1 MDRSLYPCS
10 NKIYNQ
16 LSDKLKNSDIDINK
30 IKQLSHYKGKGDDT
44 LSLYK
49 YPEVTQKMV
58 LKSLSLTPQIVLEVT
73 QNCNLS
79 CTYCCYG
86 KYYNIRKSITKT
98 KVNIVEC
105 LETLIDQRNK
115 NEIKA
120 DLHISFY
127 GGEPLLRFDL
137 ISDCVKLVRKKLPDV
152 NITFGMTTNG
162 LLLSKHL
169 DYLIENDFT
178 LLISIDGNRGNNI
191 YRIKKDGT
199 ESFEQVRDNI
209 DTIYKKYP
217 SFFKSNVFFSTVLH
231 NKNNYIDVMD
241 FISRWKKTPIFSF
254 IATSNAKDINNT
266 FFREMTTLHTYSE
279 AELEYIRKEYPDA
292 YRSFIPEYS
301 CNITSLQMV
310 DNNQVAD
317 LRKTI
322 EGEKMYYP
330 GNSCFLFASRV
341 FVTNSGI
348 LYTCEKVPDKYKF
361 GMIKDK
367 KIIIYTKRINKY
379 YKSIINIFHNN
390 CPACYQRRTCHK
402 CFFAE
407 NEDVIN
413 KRCICDG
420 VKALNDISKK
430 L

>member
-241 FISRWKKTPIFSF
+241 FISR
-254 IATSNAKDINNT
+254 
-266 FFREMTTLHTYSE
+266 
-279 AELEYIRKEYPDA
+279 
-292 YRSFIPEYS
+292 
-301 CNITSLQMV
+301 
-310 DNNQVAD
+310 
-317 LRKTI
+317 
-322 EGEKMYYP
+322 
-330 GNSCFLFASRV
+330 
-341 FVTNSGI
+341 
-348 LYTCEKVPDKYKF
+348 
-361 GMIKDK
+361 
-367 KIIIYTKRINKY
+367 
-379 YKSIINIFHNN
+379 
-390 CPACYQRRTCHK
+390 
-402 CFFAE
+402 
-407 NEDVIN
+407 
-413 KRCICDG
+413 
-420 VKALNDISKK
+420 
-430 L
+430 